1 MQTKMT
7 STDHINTLF
16 KENNNETN
24 KTANKSSKRFKI
36 DNEPILIDISSDRD
50 QLTNEIKRRCSLR
63 KLEIKSNSLR
73 QQQQQQQQQQKQ
85 PKIIL
90 KKQQSASQL
99 TTTTTTS
106 TSTTPSNNNNTF
118 ACLRNL
124 GSTCYINCILQ
135 VMRYT
140 PGFVISIHRLNMKI
154 NHLESFKNNI
164 DMESEIS
171 LNHNVKFVKNLHQVI
186 ILLLL
191 LLLILLSNKYLIINS

>member
-1 MQTKMT
+1 MT
-7 STDHINTLF
+7 TDHINTLF
-16 KENNNETN
+16 KENNNNNNNNETN

-36 DNEPILIDISSDRD
+36 DNESILIDISSDRD

-73 QQQQQQQQQQKQ
+73 QQQQQQQQQE

-99 TTTTTTS
+99 TQSKTL
-106 TSTTPSNNNNTF
+106 SNNNNTF

-164 DMESEIS
+164 DMESEIN

-191 LLLILLSNKYLIINS
+191 LLLLLPNKYLIINS

>member
-7 STDHINTLF
+7 TDHINTLF
-16 KENNNETN
+16 IENNNETN
-24 KTANKSSKRFKI
+24 KTATNKSSKRFKI

-73 QQQQQQQQQQKQ
+73 QQQQQQQ
-85 PKIIL
+85 KIIL

-99 TTTTTTS
+99 TTS
-106 TSTTPSNNNNTF
+106 TLSNNNTF

-164 DMESEIS
+164 DMESEIN

-191 LLLILLSNKYLIINS
+191 LLLLLLISNNILIINS